1 MKKWGVPI
9 AAYNSN
15 APKLKKKNSQWR
27 NDEYQLRPTAMLLN
41 KKQADKLN
49 TI

>member
-9 AAYNSN
+9 AAYSN
-15 APKLKKKNSQWR
+15 APKLKKNSQWR